1 MTTFERNVFKTSCIM
16 KKYILPFVVLTA
28 LLTACG
34 KKMCCVLPQETYI
47 TADKNNTKWRA
58 DASSNLRQD
67 TIALFGTNFS
77 TQLEETLTM
86 QFKASAPGTYSLKGS
101 QALYYNTIG
110 RDVITSEYELDDT
123 YANTVNITAYD
134 NANKLV
140 TGTFNLKFKHTY
152 PPDKPASL
160 QFLNGQFKVALH

>member
-1 MTTFERNVFKTSCIM
+1 M
-16 KKYILPFVVLTA
+16 KKYLFPFVILA
-28 LLTACG
+28 ILLTACG
-34 KKMCCVLPQETYI
+34 NRLCCVLPNVAYMV
-47 TADKNNTKWRA
+47 ADKNNTQWSA
-58 DASSNLRQD
+58 DPSSSTLRND

-110 RDVITSEYELDDT
+110 RDVITSKYELDDT
-123 YANTVNITAYD
+123 YANTVTIASYD
-134 NANKLV
+134 KV
-140 TGTFNLKFKHTY
+140 GKVITGTFSLKFTHTY
-152 PPDKPASL
+152 PADKPASL